1 MNLWPSV
8 GLSNGSTGT
17 VVYIIYAVDHQPPDL
32 PIAVVVKFDQYTD
45 PAFANQ
51 TSCVPIPPI
60 TATVTT
66 GNLVHER
73 QQIPLKLAWALTIHK
88 SQVLTKTMV
97 QKNEDSKVDQTTTDD
112 DPLIGYVHCLLPIIT
127 SQRSNPYFHMQLQT
141 KGQTFRAVCFSPEKH
156 NKCKAI
162 TESSLPIKLIHYQIK
177 RNNWT
182 HDDEIHINKRSRLE
196 DPDSGEVSFDIRE
209 PVIEENSCT
218 NIKPGMSSVKS
229 VLEGD
234 INQQNSTTESTE
246 IEIERHD
253 EILQNSQSKVDCP
266 AEEVQSIK
274 RVLSCKKCQTKI
286 VALPNKNIVKCTE
299 CGLTQLKSKCQER
312 LFANVLF
319 SNNLTLLVFGDKLR
333 QLHELFQEQTTFAKT
348 FEMLNDDEVME
359 MILTV
364 EVSIMYNAKRNA
376 VSIAKRQ

>member
-1 MNLWPSV
+1 
-8 GLSNGSTGT
+8 
-17 VVYIIYAVDHQPPDL
+17 
-32 PIAVVVKFDQYTD
+32 
-45 PAFANQ
+45 
-51 TSCVPIPPI
+51 
-60 TATVTT
+60 
-66 GNLVHER
+66 
-73 QQIPLKLAWALTIHK
+73 
-88 SQVLTKTMV
+88 
-97 QKNEDSKVDQTTTDD
+97 
-112 DPLIGYVHCLLPIIT
+112 
-127 SQRSNPYFHMQLQT
+127 MQLQT
-141 KGQTFRAVCFSPEKH
+141 KGKTFRAVCFSPEKH

-162 TESSLPIKLIHYQIK
+162 TESSSPIKLIHYQIK

-234 INQQNSTTESTE
+234 INQQVNVCGRLNLQGPRQTILKKEKTLLMQEAALTDESGSIRVVLWENDTSRVTSGTTYKLSNVMVREYEGNKYLTLNKNSTIESTE

-266 AEEVQSIK
+266 AEGVQSIK
-274 RVLSCKKCQTKI
+274 RFLSCNKCQMKI

-312 LFANVLF
+312 LFASVLF
-319 SNNLTLLVFGDKLR
+319 SNNLTLLVFDDKLR

-364 EVSIMYNAKRNA
+364 EASIMYNAKRNA